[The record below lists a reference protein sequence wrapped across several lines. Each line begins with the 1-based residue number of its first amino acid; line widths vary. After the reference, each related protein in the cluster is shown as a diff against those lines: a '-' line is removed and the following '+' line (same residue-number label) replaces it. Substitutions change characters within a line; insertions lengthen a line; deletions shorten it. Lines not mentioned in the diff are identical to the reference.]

1 MEFTPLDGEQ
11 KRQFDEQ
18 GYLIVRGALNEAEIA
33 CLIAAGDRLIASD
46 ATESRQKMSG
56 TYDGFR
62 NCIGMDEAFLPLLT
76 HPNTMPLIAQL
87 LGPNLHLVTS
97 HLIYKMPNPA
107 GTPSTLRQPNWHRD
121 IAGTPED
128 LGHASVPRME
138 MKCAFYLTDLSEPSS
153 GVTLFAPGSN
163 HLKERIVIPEGQS
176 DPDGAVEPLL
186 RAGDAVF
193 FENRTWHAG
202 SANLTD
208 RVAKMVMF
216 GYGYLWLKEF
226 DYIAQSP
233 QLLAQTDDIGR
244 QLLGGLKDPEGRF
257 VPGGIATPLREWCK
271 ANGVQ
276 YAAPT
281 YG

>member
-1 MEFTPLDGEQ
+1 MEFTPLGAEQ

-18 GYLIVRGALNEAEIA
+18 GYLIVRGALNSDEIA
-33 CLIAAGDRLIASD
+33 HLIAAGDRLIASD
-46 ATESRQKMSG
+46 ATENRQKMSG

-76 HPNTMPLIAQL
+76 HPKTMPLIAQL

-97 HLIYKMPNPA
+97 HLIYKMPNPE
-107 GTPSTLRQPNWHRD
+107 GTPRTMRQPNWHRD

-128 LGHASVPRME
+128 LGHANVPRME
-138 MKCAFYLTDLSEPSS
+138 MKCAFYLTDLSAPSS
-153 GVTLFAPGSN
+153 GVTMFAPGSN
-163 HLKERIVIPEGQS
+163 QLKERIAISEGQS
-176 DPDGAVEPLL
+176 DPEGAVEPLL

-202 SANLTD
+202 SANLTN

-226 DYIAQSP
+226 DYVTQSP
-233 QLLAQTDDIGR
+233 QLLDKTDDIGK
-244 QLLGGLKDPEGRF
+244 QLLGGLKDPDGRF
-257 VPGGIATPLREWCK
+257 VPGGIATPLRAWCK
-271 ANGVQ
+271 ANGVH
-276 YAAPT
+276 YAAPR
-281 YG
+281 YD